1 MKRFLIILVAVVA
14 LLNGIY
20 IAHEF
25 KSFNDSEQML
35 TDLMSM
41 GIGTNSEHKIS
52 GSLYGKEYKA
62 IYKMDGN
69 IFVRTMRWN

>member
-20 IAHEF
+20 VTYEF

-41 GIGTNSEHKIS
+41 GIGTNSEHEIK
-52 GSLYGKEYKA
+52 GSLYGKEYKV
-62 IYKMDGN
+62 IYKMDN
-69 IFVRTMRWN
+69 NVLVRTMHWN